1 MALDIYL
8 KIPGD
13 PYYDPSELEVNDD
26 LFNFVQ
32 AIEMILTTTKG
43 DVFGEPEL
51 GANLEAY
58 LWNPNI
64 SPAVIKTEINTQ
76 IFKYCPQYCRSISYD
91 IDINFMSG
99 DVVDYMVV
107 DIIIDGQRVLGIV
120 STPTSDANVK
130 VNK

>member
-13 PYYDPSELEVNDD
+13 PNYDPNEFEVNDD

-64 SPAVIKTEINTQ
+64 SPSTIKSEINTQ
-76 IFKYCPQYCRSISYD
+76 IFKYCPIYCNTISYD
-91 IDINFMSG
+91 IDINFMEG
-99 DVVDYMVV
+99 DIVDYMLV

-120 STPTSDANVK
+120 STPSAEK
-130 VNK
+130 VTK